1 MSGPRVIVIGTGPAG
16 VRATEALVGAGL
28 RPVVIDEQG
37 RSGGQIYRRPPLGF
51 TRGADALYGFD
62 AARAR
67 ALHALFD
74 ALTEHIDF
82 RPETLAWN
90 VWDGAVHTLSQ
101 GRLGRVPF
109 DALILAPGAMDLVIP
124 FPGWT
129 LPGVFTL
136 GGAQVALKAQ
146 GCAVGRRVVFL
157 GTGPLLT
164 LIAYQYAMAG
174 AEISGIL
181 DTSPRANLRRGAL
194 AMAADPRRLGRGVW
208 YRARLAS
215 RGLRVEHGVQ
225 PLAAM
230 GADSVRA
237 LRWRDAAGREHE
249 TGCDAVA
256 FGYGLK
262 PESQLAELAG
272 ARFAFS
278 ARDGQWLPV
287 VDGGGRVAPQVY
299 LAGDGAGILGAGAA
313 ELTGRRAA
321 LTVLADLGRPV
332 AADAAIERQLARA
345 RRFAAGLA
353 TAFPFPAQLAA
364 ALPDEAILCRCEV
377 VTAGT
382 VRATARD
389 RGARDINRAK
399 ALCRVGMGR
408 CQGRVCGMTAAHV
421 LAAACGLPVGAVG
434 RLRGQAPVK
443 PIPIGACAEG
453 PV

>member
-1 MSGPRVIVIGTGPAG
+1 MSNPRVVVIGTGPAG
-16 VRATEALVGAGL
+16 VRAAEALVGAGL
-28 RPVVIDEQG
+28 RPVVIDEQS
-37 RSGGQIYRRPPLGF
+37 RSGGQIFRRPPHGF
-51 TRGADALYGFD
+51 TRTATALYGFD
-62 AARAR
+62 AAKAR
-67 ALHALFD
+67 AHHALFD
-74 ALTEHIDF
+74 TLAEHVDF

-101 GRLGRVPF
+101 GKLDRVPF

-146 GCAVGRRVVFL
+146 GCGIGRRVVFL

-164 LIAYQYAMAG
+164 LVAYQYAMAG
-174 AEISGIL
+174 AEIAGIL

-194 AMAADPRRLGRGVW
+194 AMTADPRRLGRGVW
-208 YRARLAS
+208 YRARLAA
-215 RGLRVEHGVQ
+215 RGLRVEHGIH
-225 PLAAM
+225 PLAAL
-230 GADSVRA
+230 GESSVEA

-249 TGCDAVA
+249 TACDAVA

-278 ARDGQWLPV
+278 AHDGQWLPV
-287 VDGGGRVAPQVY
+287 VDGGGRIAPRVT

-321 LTVLADLGRPV
+321 LTALADLSRPV
-332 AADAAIERQLARA
+332 AGDAAIERQLARA

-353 TAFPFPAQLAA
+353 TAFPLPSHLAA
-364 ALPDEAILCRCEV
+364 ALPDDTILCRCE
-377 VTAGT
+377 AIT
-382 VRATARD
+382 VGAARAAAREK
-389 RGARDINRAK
+389 GARDINRAK

-408 CQGRVCGMTAAHV
+408 CQGRVCGIAAAHV

-443 PIPIGACAEG
+443 PIPIGACGDVPA
-453 PV
+453 